1 MAAKEKILII
11 DDETEFA
18 EMLQMRLEARDY
30 TVKVAFDGESGL
42 KKAEDDK
49 PNIILLDVM
58 MPGMDGLAV
67 LRKLRKQDAT
77 RHTPVIMLTAKGDTK
92 SIFEA
97 QDSGANEY
105 IIKPCDADRLDALI
119 KKHTGLR

>member
-1 MAAKEKILII
+1 MAASEKILII

-18 EMLQMRLEARDY
+18 EMLQMRLEARGYD
-30 TVKVAFDGESGL
+30 VNIACDGESGL
-42 KKAEDDK
+42 DLAAKDTAD
-49 PNIILLDVM
+49 IILLDVM